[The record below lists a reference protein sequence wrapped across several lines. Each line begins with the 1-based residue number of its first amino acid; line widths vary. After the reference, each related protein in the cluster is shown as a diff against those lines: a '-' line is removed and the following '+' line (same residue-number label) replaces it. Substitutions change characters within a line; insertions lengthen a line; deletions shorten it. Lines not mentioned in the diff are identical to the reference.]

1 MKPKLHAF
9 FQRWLGKPHVLHRLR
24 TVPSD
29 QKLID
34 DCGATG
40 EPSRPVKSA
49 YMLTGGLC
57 EDRPNGLTH
66 PDRRASDRV
75 ADRSSLLVIGQDA
88 EGCLLSKLATIHDVG
103 LGGIS
108 FFLDRPLAVGHVL
121 DLTLCSPEFGALED
135 SGVFC
140 VQATVLRSAR
150 PSRPVET
157 CLIAAEFNGEF
168 TVLNEFDVDT
178 RADALR
184 DAIRFDEQIRQGP
197 SCELI
202 RELERRR

>member
-1 MKPKLHAF
+1 
-9 FQRWLGKPHVLHRLR
+9 
-24 TVPSD
+24 
-29 QKLID
+29 
-34 DCGATG
+34 
-40 EPSRPVKSA
+40 
-49 YMLTGGLC
+49 MLTGGLF
-57 EDRPNGLTH
+57 EDRPNGLIH

-108 FFLDRPLAVGHVL
+108 FFLDRPLAVGQVL
-121 DLTLCSPEFGALED
+121 DLTLCSPEVSED
-135 SGVFC
+135 SAAFC
-140 VQATVLRSAR
+140 VQARVLRSAR

-168 TVLNEFDVDT
+168 TVLHEFDVDT

-184 DAIRFDEQIRQGP
+184 DAIRFDEQMRQVP

-202 RELERRR
+202 RELERRK